1 LYEGERISSAEATF
15 CIATMK
21 IIRRIGT
28 AALSLVLITV
38 VSGSAQAADLT
49 CNHIGNVEEFHYS
62 WRLRGGVRFIAGLM
76 FPTTGVGNLRNTYG
90 DKVRSE
96 LLITAPNGKQGG
108 YYEYQ
113 SDIDGS
119 GKTLMTSHGY
129 AWGKKSRTERT
140 IFDYVKGLAR
150 MRKQTPEEVENRV
163 KKLPAG
169 EEQFRDILT
178 AIHYLRQHADTLNQ
192 PITTTV
198 YSDGKEYPVI
208 FKPGTRRTF
217 VVEGKTTA
225 ARGFEIVDAPGGKK
239 WPGGVTVWLSGDEQ
253 HIPIRIEIK
262 QSLASLQLDL
272 QKVEACAPQIARLE
286 AGR

>member
-1 LYEGERISSAEATF
+1 
-15 CIATMK
+15 MK
-21 IIRRIGT
+21 IIRT
-28 AALSLVLITV
+28 LAALALITV
-38 VSGSAQAADLT
+38 VSGLAQAADLT
-49 CNHIGNVEEFHYS
+49 CNTGGNVEEFRYS
-62 WRLRGGVRFIAGLM
+62 WRLRGGVRFVAGLM

-90 DKVRSE
+90 DKLHSE

-113 SDIDGS
+113 SDIDDS
-119 GKTLMTSHGY
+119 GKTLMTLHGY

-169 EEQFRDILT
+169 EDEFRDILT
-178 AIHYLRQHADTLNQ
+178 AIHYLRQNADRLNQ
-192 PITTTV
+192 PMQTTV

-208 FKPGTRRTF
+208 FKPGARRTF

-239 WPGGVTVWLSGDEQ
+239 WPGGVTVWLSGDPR

-262 QSLASLQLDL
+262 QTLAALQLDL
-272 QKVEACAPQIARLE
+272 QKVESCSTLPVILSEGGWAVGAKNQWSSLR
-286 AGR
+286 

>member
-1 LYEGERISSAEATF
+1 MKPTF
-15 CIATMK
+15 HPAIMK
-21 IIRRIGT
+21 IIRT
-28 AALSLVLITV
+28 LASALALIMV

-49 CNHIGNVEEFHYS
+49 CNNVGNVEEFRYS
-62 WRLRGGVRFIAGLM
+62 WRLRGGVRFVAGLM

-90 DKVRSE
+90 DKLHSE

-113 SDIDGS
+113 SDIDDS

-129 AWGKKSRTERT
+129 AWGKKSRNERT

-178 AIHYLRQHADTLNQ
+178 AIHFLRQNADTLNQ
-192 PITTTV
+192 PMQTTV

-208 FKPGTRRTF
+208 FKPGARRTF
-217 VVEGKTTA
+217 VVEGKTTP

-239 WPGGVTVWLSGDEQ
+239 WPGGVTVWLSGDDR
-253 HIPIRIEIK
+253 HIPIRIEIE
-262 QSLASLQLDL
+262 QSLGALQLDL
-272 QKVEACAPQIARLE
+272 QKVESCSTQIASL
-286 AGR
+286 